1 MQLNSLDFMFF
12 LSFICLFYFMVPDK
26 IKNIVLL
33 TASYVFYA
41 RGGIHVVILF
51 LVTVI
56 TYLMAYFIDKSASY
70 KKRILIVSV
79 ILEIGIL
86 AASKYFLFFSG
97 CFKGWKI
104 FVGVDWNK
112 IVVPLGVSFYI
123 LQAIGYLIDVYREK
137 VSFERNFIIHA
148 LFLSFFPY
156 AVSGPVERAGHMF
169 EQFRNIHRF
178 DYERVCHGMQLFLWG
193 GAVKVI
199 LADRLAVLANEL
211 LSNPVKYTGFELVV
225 GAILYTLQIY
235 CDFSAY
241 SDMAVGTAR
250 ILGFDILQNFMRP
263 YFAETI
269 SDFWS
274 RWHRSFSFWLRDY
287 LYFTL
292 GGSRKGLVW
301 KHMNLGVVFLVS
313 GIWHGTGWNFIVWGL
328 LHTVYYIYAD
338 LKKNVGKYFLKIK
351 KIRTGGWESRFLRR
365 LKMFL
370 MVAFAWVFFYASDLK
385 AALKI
390 LQSMFSTYNIGI
402 LFSANAFNVGG
413 MVGKDWI
420 VLAAG
425 LLILMFVDILREKKI
440 QICKVMDAQS
450 IFVRWSVYMGLITAV
465 ILFGVYGPGYEAQE
479 FIYQAF

>member
-41 RGGIHVVILF
+41 RGGGIHVVILF

-199 LADRLAVLANEL
+199 LADRLAV
-211 LSNPVKYTGFELVV
+211 
-225 GAILYTLQIY
+225 
-235 CDFSAY
+235 
-241 SDMAVGTAR
+241 
-250 ILGFDILQNFMRP
+250 
-263 YFAETI
+263 
-269 SDFWS
+269 
-274 RWHRSFSFWLRDY
+274 
-287 LYFTL
+287 
-292 GGSRKGLVW
+292 
-301 KHMNLGVVFLVS
+301 
-313 GIWHGTGWNFIVWGL
+313 
-328 LHTVYYIYAD
+328 
-338 LKKNVGKYFLKIK
+338 
-351 KIRTGGWESRFLRR
+351 
-365 LKMFL
+365 
-370 MVAFAWVFFYASDLK
+370 
-385 AALKI
+385 
-390 LQSMFSTYNIGI
+390 
-402 LFSANAFNVGG
+402 
-413 MVGKDWI
+413 
-420 VLAAG
+420 
-425 LLILMFVDILREKKI
+425 
-440 QICKVMDAQS
+440 
-450 IFVRWSVYMGLITAV
+450 
-465 ILFGVYGPGYEAQE
+465 
-479 FIYQAF
+479 

>member
-12 LSFICLFYFMVPDK
+12 LLFVCFFYFIVPGK
-26 IKNIVLL
+26 IKNIILL

-41 RGGIHVVILF
+41 RGGVIHAAVLF
-51 LVTVI
+51 LITVI
-56 TYLMAYFIDKSASY
+56 TYLMAYFMNQYAPY
-70 KKRILIVSV
+70 KKGILTASV

-86 AASKYFLFFSG
+86 AASKYFLFFSSY
-97 CFKGWKI
+97 FAGWNI
-104 FVGVDWNK
+104 
-112 IVVPLGVSFYI
+112 IVPLGVSFYT
-123 LQAIGYLIDVYREK
+123 LQAIGYLVDLYRGN

-169 EQFRNIHRF
+169 VQFRDIHRF

-211 LSNPVKYTGFELVV
+211 LSNPVKYTGFELFV
-225 GAILYTLQIY
+225 GVILYTLQIY

-250 ILGFDILQNFMRP
+250 ILGFDILQNFTRP

-269 SDFWS
+269 SEFWS
-274 RWHRSFSFWLRDY
+274 RWHRSLSFWLRDY
-287 LYFTL
+287 LYVPL
-292 GGSRKGLVW
+292 GGSRKGLVR
-301 KHMNLGVVFLVS
+301 KHVNLGIVFLVS

-328 LHTVYYIYAD
+328 LYAVYYVCSGLTRNTRTD
-338 LKKNVGKYFLKIK
+338 FWNKR
-351 KIRTGGWESRFLRR
+351 KIRTDRWDVRFLR
-365 LKMFL
+365 KVSTFL
-370 MVAFAWVFFYASDLK
+370 MVAFAWIFFYASDLN
-385 AALKI
+385 AAVEI
-390 LQSMFSTYNIGI
+390 LQSMFRFNNVGI
-402 LFSANAFNVGG
+402 LFSANAFHVGG

-420 VLAAG
+420 VLGVG
-425 LLILMFVDILREKKI
+425 LLVLLFVDFLREKKI
-440 QICKVMDAQS
+440 QLCRVIDAQS
-450 IFVRWSVYMGLITAV
+450 IVVRWTVYIGLMTAV
-465 ILFGVYGPGYEAQE
+465 LIFGVYGPGYEAQA